1 MTNNLRNFVVGTFS
15 FLGVLC
21 ITSGVSMPYLA
32 KATEKS
38 SVTKLSVTQRKVT
51 NAKSNEIKLK
61 DVKIEVNQ
69 LLSLNTADYLANPDD
84 IEDSIVKR
92 LKLDTSNVNTNQVGN
107 YSFTITYN
115 KKIYNGTV
123 MVINK
128 PLPQVSTMTL
138 NSLSFEVGSNLPVD
152 VSSYIKEQLSDEVK
166 AAIILDTS
174 NVDTNKP
181 GSYLYSVSYNG
192 KLYTN
197 TITIYEP
204 KFGVSSD
211 NSLTNTNKEK
221 VTDNNT
227 NNN

>member
-1 MTNNLRNFVVGTFS
+1 MTNNLRNFVVSTFS

-204 KFGVSSD
+204 KFGVSTD
-211 NSLTNTNKEK
+211 NSLTNSNKEK

>member
-1 MTNNLRNFVVGTFS
+1 MEEN
-15 FLGVLC
+15 
-21 ITSGVSMPYLA
+21 
-32 KATEKS
+32 
-38 SVTKLSVTQRKVT
+38 
-51 NAKSNEIKLK
+51 SNIQEEVKTEIKQENNQDDEIEILEIEEVKEKK
-61 DVKIEVNQ
+61 DF
-69 LLSLNTADYLANPDD
+69 
-84 IEDSIVKR
+84 
-92 LKLDTSNVNTNQVGN
+92 SNVLSGI
-107 YSFTITYN
+107 FKN

-204 KFGVSSD
+204 KFGVSTD
-211 NSLTNTNKEK
+211 NSLTNSNKEK